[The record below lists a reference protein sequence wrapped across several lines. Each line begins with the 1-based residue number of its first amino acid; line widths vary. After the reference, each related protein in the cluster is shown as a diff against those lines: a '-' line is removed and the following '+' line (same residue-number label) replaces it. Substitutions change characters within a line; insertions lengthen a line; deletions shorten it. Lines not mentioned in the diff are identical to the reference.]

1 MTDGRAKAAAAVVH
15 GRQQRILEIGTGF
28 SEELSELCDEFV
40 RDGDEVAGLFDIIW
54 VNDADDVEFLYKKY
68 ISMLTSSGRLIL
80 LPAEGT
86 DRKASESILQ
96 RVGAEYRIYY
106 PYPHMNDL
114 LYLFSDSRMPCKS
127 ELIYGEMTGGFIM
140 TIFSGNEHDD
150 MHYCKMSV
158 SRLAPYR
165 VYTDIAVRD
174 GEMYAVKNAFDE
186 SAYGHT
192 DVMAYSYSRL
202 SELFSGGLMEINRSE
217 NISRGRTA
225 FEFIEGRELFDIICC
240 ELSENSQR
248 GCEYIYRY
256 AENLRARATE
266 RFSFTEKF
274 YEMFGHSLKDGDF
287 YSMSYTDIDLC
298 FDNIIVNDG
307 KWIITDYEFCAD
319 FTVPVDFVIFRAV
332 FYLFIKSP
340 FDIDDELKNRIYSHL
355 GIDKYKEA
363 FRRMEYRFQQFIC
376 GESS

>member
-15 GRQQRILEIGTGF
+15 GRQKRILEIGTGF
-28 SEELSELCDEFV
+28 AEALSELCDEFV
-40 RDGDEVAGLFDIIW
+40 RDDDEAAGLFDVIW
-54 VNDADDVEFLYKKY
+54 VNDADDVESLYDKY
-68 ISMLTSSGRLIL
+68 VSMLTSSGRIIL
-80 LPAEGT
+80 LPAEGA
-86 DRKASESILQ
+86 DRKVAESTLESA
-96 RVGAEYRIYY
+96 GAEYRVYY
-106 PYPHMNDL
+106 PYPDMNNL

-127 ELIYGEMTGGFIM
+127 ELIYGEMTGGFII
-140 TIFSGNEHDD
+140 TVYSGNEHED
-150 MHYCKMSV
+150 MSYCKMSV

-174 GEMYAVKNAFDE
+174 GKMYAVKNAFDE

-192 DVMAYSYSRL
+192 DIMAYSYSRL
-202 SELFSGGLMEINRSE
+202 SELFSGGLMEINRAES
-217 NISRGRTA
+217 ISRGRTA

-240 ELSENSQR
+240 ELAENRQH

-274 YEMFGHSLKDGDF
+274 YEMFGHSLKNGDF
-287 YSMSYTDIDLC
+287 YSMSYTNIDLC
-298 FDNIIVNDG
+298 FDNIIANDG

-319 FTVPVDFVIFRAV
+319 FPVPVDFVIFRAV